1 MSRVKILNL
10 TQGIASNSS
19 DLLLSPQYLF
29 LAWVDL
35 CKGCFQA
42 SSPLQDLT
50 PLFPKLIPLH
60 RGGASG
66 FSFPG
71 STWERVE
78 TRPPN
83 RRWVNAYGCD
93 WQSIWKTNC

>member
-1 MSRVKILNL
+1 MSRVKILNVAL
-10 TQGIASNSS
+10 ETVSNRS

-71 STWERVE
+71 STWERVDLG
-78 TRPPN
+78 TSGNPPAEPTLGE
-83 RRWVNAYGCD
+83 RLWM
-93 WQSIWKTNC
+93 